1 MRLSPRRRWHPW
13 HAQRVR
19 NSTAARH
26 GSRVIC
32 LLRATT
38 MMQSPPA
45 TVPMTVPQFMLS
57 LRQQVADAADLRMAI
72 DVQTN
77 RIALT
82 LAVHDALNP
91 PRS

>member
-1 MRLSPRRRWHPW
+1 
-13 HAQRVR
+13 
-19 NSTAARH
+19 
-26 GSRVIC
+26 
-32 LLRATT
+32 

-91 PRS
+91 PRLQDLGSTAASTRAHAAATRRVGQD

>member
-1 MRLSPRRRWHPW
+1 
-13 HAQRVR
+13 
-19 NSTAARH
+19 
-26 GSRVIC
+26 
-32 LLRATT
+32 